1 MKKSLKGILFII
13 AFLLFNLGYLLYN
26 FPKDEYAMNRG
37 VSIMYFVGLFFS
49 FYKILFFIIN
59 KISVSKNKSLEAK
72 SFNIEN
78 KEKKETPPNENK
90 RLQVALEN
98 SSKINFEDI
107 MAYNLKKIDPKY
119 LKPKLVDESKVN
131 IFTKKIVVI
140 TGEFDNF
147 SIRNEIAKLL
157 WSHGAD
163 VNVTVSKTTDYLIAG
178 KNPGPKKMDLAE
190 SLGVVIVSEL
200 EFIELLK

>member
-59 KISVSKNKSLEAK
+59 KISVS
-72 SFNIEN
+72 
-78 KEKKETPPNENK
+78 KKETPPNENK

-147 SIRNEIAKLL
+147 SIKNEIAKLL

>member
-98 SSKINFEDI
+98 SSKIN
-107 MAYNLKKIDPKY
+107 
-119 LKPKLVDESKVN
+119 
-131 IFTKKIVVI
+131 
-140 TGEFDNF
+140 
-147 SIRNEIAKLL
+147 
-157 WSHGAD
+157 
-163 VNVTVSKTTDYLIAG
+163 
-178 KNPGPKKMDLAE
+178 
-190 SLGVVIVSEL
+190 L
-200 EFIELLK
+200 E